1 MGKLFTTSTGDL
13 KALGGEFVFD
23 GPDNVTWCHRMSATL
38 SSCLFPADPHP
49 TYTSIVTKCKAL
61 TEYLSAGRTHA
72 VTLQWPRL
80 PPPQAFQSLPD
91 RLCATLVPLM
101 MITRLPH

>member
-23 GPDNVTWCHRMSATL
+23 GPENVTWCHRMYATF
-38 SSCLFPADPHP
+38 SSCLFPAHP
-49 TYTSIVTKCKAL
+49 RASYTSIINKCQTL
-61 TEYLSAGRTHA
+61 TEYLSAGRTRA
-72 VTLQWPRL
+72 VTRQWPRL

-91 RLCATLVPLM
+91 RLCATIVPF
-101 MITRLPH
+101 MIMTRLPH